1 MPKLC
6 FKTRVA
12 GNTVQLVRHVYSP
25 AHKRSSTLT
34 LGTLSTRADPD
45 DYLANLRLRP
55 GVSLTEEDHRA
66 ISQWLM
72 RNGDAQAAR
81 YRAAQVA
88 RIRAN
93 LHEELAA
100 DAAAA
105 AANASATMA
114 PPVVSDSFG
123 QARDAIHVLI
133 QALPRMAQSVTDQGA
148 SPWLVLRPA
157 YLALVSDWDSLLK
170 AAQAAG
176 IAKQYKRGSPAAVGI
191 PPNQEDPVVE

>member
-105 AANASATMA
+105 EASATMA
-114 PPVVSDSFG
+114 PPVVSDPFG
-123 QARDAIHVLI
+123 QARDAIAALI
-133 QALPRMAQSVTDQGA
+133 AALPRMAQAVTAQGA